1 MISRR
6 QYDRLSKAE
15 QERVRKE
22 SMRYPTYDSET
33 KPRKRYEGLSKADQV
48 LINEAYGQRWED
60 IDSNKAE
67 SEECRAALI
76 DIAYR
81 RRMAE
86 DMRQDD
92 IDSRMDGWEDDYD
105 RIERPY

>member
-1 MISRR
+1 MITRR

-15 QERVRKE
+15 QERVDKE
-22 SMRYPTYDSET
+22 SMQYPIYGYP
-33 KPRKRYEGLSKADQV
+33 KPSCRYEELSMYDRRLV
-48 LINEAYGQRWED
+48 DEAEGQRWED
-60 IDSNKAE
+60 IDSTKAE
-67 SEECRAALI
+67 SEECRTILN
-76 DIAYR
+76 DMAYR

-92 IDSRMDGWEDDYD
+92 IDSLMDGWEDYD